1 MKTHFTKKP
10 KMTKK
15 KKKTE
20 KEKFPTARVD
30 PGQHKNF
37 LWSFRIQPQRISPTF
52 DKLNEIK

>member
-1 MKTHFTKKP
+1 
-10 KMTKK
+10 MTKK

-30 PGQHKNF
+30 PGKHKNF